1 MKEPGFL
8 RLVATA
14 VIDGRTYR
22 GVGTAG
28 FAPERIQPTQ
38 VNPPDFDAFW
48 DAERKRLAALPLD
61 AKWTPLPDY
70 GTSEVD
76 CSQINL
82 QNVGLTAGTSRLYGI
97 LCMPRAA
104 GKYPAVLSVPGAG
117 VRPYRGL
124 TELAGAR
131 AHHLPDRDPWHSR
144 HPAAGGLRQPGAA
157 AA

>member
-1 MKEPGFL
+1 M
-8 RLVATA
+8 
-14 VIDGRTYR
+14 
-22 GVGTAG
+22 
-28 FAPERIQPTQ
+28 
-38 VNPPDFDAFW
+38 NPPDFDAFW
-48 DAERKRLAALPLD
+48 DGERKRLAALPLD

-70 GTSEVD
+70 GTADVD

-124 TELAGAR
+124 TELAVAR
-131 AHHLPDRDPWHSR
+131 AHHLPDRDPR
-144 HPAAGGLRQPGAA
+144 HPRDPAAGGLRQPGAA

>member
-14 VIDGRTYR
+14 EVDGRTYR

-28 FAPERIQPTQ
+28 FAPDRIQPTQ

-70 GTSEVD
+70 GTADVE

-82 QNVGLTAGTSRLYGI
+82 QNVGLTGGASRLYGI

-104 GKYPAVLSVPGAG
+104 GKYPALLSVPGAG

-124 TELAGAR
+124 AEMAGR
-131 AHHLPDRDPWHSR
+131 
-144 HPAAGGLRQPGAA
+144 GLITFQIGIHGIPVIQPQEVYDSLGAA
-157 AA
+157 A